1 MTSLRRTPLVLAVA
15 SAFSFAALSAQAA
28 DVLIGSELVPSTVE
42 AEATWD
48 ADWAGKILGDAEDK
62 VVTVKPGEE
71 GSPANVSIKEK
82 GDLTIDISGTDA
94 PDLVFSGAG
103 LSLVGGKLTLG
114 SDLTIQD
121 NGALSFKGA
130 SALEIEKNT
139 TLTLS
144 DGTHDFALGT
154 SADASIENAGT
165 IVLKDSANFNISGV
179 ADEATAEEKL
189 DVINF
194 GNVTVEGG
202 STLTNANTGYTVATE
217 KSSDKSD
224 GSSGA
229 EEGATDGEASET
241 LSRVEFGTVTV
252 TGEGSK
258 FVNAAGAIDSGETLV
273 LKDGGSAEILG
284 SSTWEAVSVD
294 LSGDKKIAL
303 GKDEGGDGWKFSV
316 GHLAIA
322 HAGTG
327 LSDVVS
333 EKGKGEWSVSDA
345 LTITSFGSS
354 DGKSASFT
362 LSSTDKDHIGDG
374 LDITVGSRLSAND
387 VEFKS
392 SGDASQPSLGIKT
405 DADILT
411 AGTFKVTGF
420 AGTWTADQNESAG
433 SEGAAGGD
441 EEGAAS
447 QSEEAQKGE
456 WSYQH
461 FGAITVN
468 DNMTFVFDSNKTTL
482 PDNAA
487 EPYHAAVVVDSLSLN
502 GSSIAASYDVPV
514 ESIAAFVQA
523 KLEEKE
529 IKDKIDY
536 SDWTEE
542 NLTEKLQALEEKYG
556 IEYFSLLDALADAK
570 ESLDGKI
577 SGEFF
582 TKPAVNAAQGQIKD
596 SDLSIGKL
604 SFGMNEV
611 KKDIGDVSALLGKYA
626 PDEDEGGSSESGSDS
641 GNAGAGTGLPG
652 GNEGRADEEK
662 PAEKPT
668 YSESLTGE
676 LGAPELTI
684 AGSTVE
690 VGTLSMSTGVIDAN
704 GSNLIVEKVDGKISG
719 EIYFKEGFLGL
730 NSVTSA
736 ADLKTAASSGD
747 GESAAKAT
755 AGNTLDVGAPVV
767 IGAAGKLVIGSSQ
780 VDAEKVSDVSNA
792 DGALVYF
799 ADDAEI
805 TFDAS
810 RFGTTALFSAELA
823 QSGEAAGKTSGK
835 GSVVVADGKTVNIK
849 ATNLSWGVYNIF
861 DDETFDV
868 TAQEKAFTVDG
879 SEASALW
886 KDRVESAGKITVNEK
901 GQMVVGGAT
910 VEGSGLDAV
919 AAKNLV
925 SAVIGGNR
933 DGALDVALVNALM
946 GSGSSIDD
954 VVKTIDSVTGL
965 GAIAGVNAMTVDLLA
980 YTHDMIEHHA
990 STIPLEGAGWWVMPL
1005 GGRMEADDLGLGG
1018 STYGYSVDTYGLM
1031 GGLDVRVG
1039 SDWVV
1044 GAAGSYQTG
1053 DADSEGDVLDASTDV
1068 TNYGLHFWGARHYGD
1083 VKVTGTLSWMK
1094 TEGDAEMAVLGGK
1107 ATADVKA
1114 TAFAASLRADLRK
1127 SFGSF
1132 ELIPHAGVRAAM
1144 IDIDDYDI
1152 RFNEADLFSVDEDK
1166 IVVFEVPVGVTAATS
1181 FELQK
1186 WTVRP
1191 YADVTLRG
1199 RFGDTDSSY
1208 TLTGSSTKDT
1218 IGYDVAGDFAGDLK
1232 LGWMSTHKDL
1242 NLGMS
1247 YGFSAGDAGRQAH
1260 RIEATMRV
1268 LFD

>member
-28 DVLIGSELVPSTVE
+28 DVLIGSEHVPSTVE

-48 ADWAGKILGDAEDK
+48 AEWADKILGDAENK
-62 VVTVKPGEE
+62 VVTVKPGEK

-94 PDLVFSGAG
+94 PKLVFSGAG
-103 LSLVGGKLTLG
+103 LSLEGGKLTLG

-121 NGALSFKGA
+121 KGALSFKGA

-139 TLTLS
+139 MLTLS

-165 IVLKDSANFNISGV
+165 IVLTGKAKFNISAV
-179 ADEATAEEKL
+179 AGETTADEKL

-224 GSSGA
+224 GASGA
-229 EEGATDGEASET
+229 EEGATENEASET
-241 LSRVEFGTVTV
+241 LSLVEFGTVTV
-252 TGEGSK
+252 TGDGSK
-258 FVNAAGAIDSGETLV
+258 FVNAADAIDAGEALV

-294 LSGDKKIAL
+294 LSGEKKSSIVL
-303 GKDEGGDGWKFSV
+303 DENENSDGWKFSV

-327 LSDVVS
+327 LRDVVS

-345 LTITSFGSS
+345 LTITSFASS
-354 DGKSASFT
+354 TDNGASFK
-362 LSSTDKDHIGDG
+362 LSSADKDHIGDG

-387 VEFKS
+387 VEFES
-392 SGDASQPSLGIKT
+392 SGDEGQPSLGIKT

-411 AGTFKVTGF
+411 AGTFTVSGF

-482 PDNAA
+482 PENAA
-487 EPYHAAVVVDSLSLN
+487 EPYHAAVAVDSLSLN

-529 IKDKIDY
+529 IKDTIDF
-536 SDWTEE
+536 SDWTEK

-556 IEYFSLLDALADAK
+556 SKDFSLLDALADAK
-570 ESLDGKI
+570 EALEGKI

-582 TKPAVNAAQGQIKD
+582 TKPAVNAAQGRIKD

-611 KKDIGDVSALLGKYA
+611 KKDIGDVSALLGEYA
-626 PDEDEGGSSESGSDS
+626 PNEDESGSSESGSGS
-641 GNAGAGTGLPG
+641 GNAGAGTGQAG

-684 AGSTVE
+684 TGSTVE
-690 VGTLSMSTGVIDAN
+690 VGTLSMSTGVIDAS

-747 GESAAKAT
+747 GDSAAKAT

-767 IGAAGKLVIGSSQ
+767 IGAAGKLVIGTDQ
-780 VDAEKVSDVSNA
+780 AGFSDVEDA

-799 ADDAEI
+799 ADNAEI

-823 QSGEAAGKTSGK
+823 QSGEAAGKTTGK

-868 TAQEKAFTVDG
+868 TAGEEAGFTVEG